1 MRGCE
6 SRRRFSPALA
16 FLAALLLCATDAQ
29 ASGSPIPHGT
39 LELIAENQ
47 WIAIGHPFY
56 LGLHFQLERGW
67 HIYWVNPGDSGE
79 PPRVTWQLPPGLS
92 LGVIEWPAPRR
103 LGTSSIV
110 DFGYE
115 DAVTL
120 IVPMHAETSL
130 AARPSARLGAEIKV
144 LVCRE
149 ICIPG
154 RTQLSLTLPIESRP
168 PAPDVRTREL
178 FAAARKDLPRPA
190 PQNWKFKVDDAKDSF
205 VLAANLGA
213 QITQAI
219 FFPLAEAQIDNSAPQ
234 TLQPRASGFRLTLR
248 KSDRLLKP
256 IERLKGVLLLSGN
269 HAYLP
274 PYLID
279 VPVSKRAAQKSN
291 STAES
296 TRYNLQG
303 RDHKNEALDPILDAR
318 CACNLRSSDP
328 VRGCESRP
336 GGARFHGNGQQR
348 QNISPQRLS
357 RQVRSA

>member
-6 SRRRFSPALA
+6 SSRRFS
-16 FLAALLLCATDAQ
+16 AALGFLVAQLLCAAGVR

-39 LELIAENQ
+39 LELVAENR
-47 WIAIGHPFY
+47 WVTPGHGFS

-79 PPRVTWQLPPGLS
+79 PPRVAWQLPPGLS
-92 LGVIEWPAPRR
+92 PGAIKWPTPRR

-115 DAVTL
+115 DTVTL
-120 IVPMHAETSL
+120 IVPVHAETSL
-130 AARPSARLGAEIKV
+130 AAQPLAHIGAEIKV

-154 RTQLSLTLPIESRP
+154 KTQLSLTLPIKSQL

-190 PQNWKFKVDDAKDSF
+190 PQNWKFSVDDAKDSF
-205 VLAANLGA
+205 VLAANVGP
-213 QITQAI
+213 QITRAI

-234 TLQPRASGFRLTLR
+234 ILQPQPSGFRLTLR

-256 IERLKGVLLLSGN
+256 IERLKGVLVLTADR
-269 HAYLP
+269 AYV
-274 PYLID
+274 ID
-279 VPVSKRAAQKSN
+279 VP
-291 STAES
+291 
-296 TRYNLQG
+296 
-303 RDHKNEALDPILDAR
+303 
-318 CACNLRSSDP
+318 
-328 VRGCESRP
+328 
-336 GGARFHGNGQQR
+336 
-348 QNISPQRLS
+348 LS
-357 RQVRSA
+357 RASAARNGHGTGIHPAQSLEEESQR